1 MRVETVTDE
10 LNEYF
15 KSDWELDTK
24 KAETITLK
32 QARLWIEAVFGKKH
46 DSDVKFKKALT
57 DGILLCRLIN
67 KVVPNTIPFVN
78 VGRNP
83 ITWLENVQFFLDG
96 CRRVGLK
103 EDMLFEPYDIKY
115 FGNNQEELE
124 RRNNKIAVTL
134 FWLSRIAKG
143 LPIFSVIEKNQSIV
157 EKVKIDEAE
166 KMMDSFKKSDG
177 LENSSN
183 CENGLN
189 RASKRCTNH
198 NKEPDKEKR
207 KSVVFEDDLCDI
219 CKRNR
224 SRSESGEKAGKRG
237 EDGKFTLLVEKSEK
251 SNDFGVTVKETDTE
265 YPVITA
271 VQKDSYAHKSG
282 LAIGDY
288 VITIN
293 GINTGNMSLQ
303 QVNDKIKSV
312 FTEGHVYLGICRL
325 PPNETLTQKH
335 KESTLFQQRI
345 RNRSVPNKTPSVS
358 DVPLLTPGQSHHGDI
373 TTEQSHHG
381 DITTGQSHHGDH
393 GDVTTSQGFHG
404 DLTPDIPLIR
414 SKTISNVQS
423 APIAQGPDLSEWR
436 AMLEK
441 HKRDT
446 YRTELDHATIR
457 DLWNKYI
464 KTSEID
470 EVLSEVDK
478 FDINKANKFK
488 ESVVQTDGNDSLNR
502 NLTLVGH
509 KLRRSADT
517 YNNHVLCGCCVKAI
531 GTQASIHLD
540 ETNFTYHQTCFSC
553 KHCGVMLL
561 EKSKLL
567 FNVFVVDGLPYCDV
581 CIKKMGMIRLG
592 KVKKMPLKTSV

>member
-1 MRVETVTDE
+1 LRMKVETVADE

-15 KSDWELDTK
+15 KSDWELDSK
-24 KAETITLK
+24 KAESITLK
-32 QARLWIEAVFGKKH
+32 QARIWIEAVFGKKH
-46 DSDVKFKKALT
+46 DTDLKFKKALT

-115 FGNNQEELE
+115 FGNDEEELE
-124 RRNNKIAVTL
+124 RRNRKIAVTL
-134 FWLSRIAKG
+134 FWLSRIAKE
-143 LPIFSVIEKNQSIV
+143 LPIFSVIENNQTFM
-157 EKVKIDEAE
+157 EKVEIDAAE
-166 KMMDSFKKSDG
+166 KKIQG
-177 LENSSN
+177 LG
-183 CENGLN
+183 NGLLSTDENEN
-189 RASKRCTNH
+189 RRPRKC
-198 NKEPDKEKR
+198 KEHDEEKR
-207 KSVVFEDDLCDI
+207 KGVVFEDDLCDI

-224 SRSESGEKAGKRG
+224 SRSESGERAGRKG
-237 EDGKFTLLVEKSEK
+237 SAEDGKFTLLVENTEK
-251 SNDFGVTVKETDTE
+251 SNEFGVTVKETDTN
-265 YPVITA
+265 YPIITA
-271 VQKDSYAHKSG
+271 VQKDTYAHKSG
-282 LAIGDY
+282 LSVGDY
-288 VITIN
+288 VITVN
-293 GINTGNMSLQ
+293 GINTGNMTLQ
-303 QVNDKIKSV
+303 EVNDKIKSV

-335 KESTLFQQRI
+335 KDSTLFQQRV
-345 RNRSVPNKTPSVS
+345 RNKSVPDK
-358 DVPLLTPGQSHHGDI
+358 I
-373 TTEQSHHG
+373 TTDKVPQFPAVPAVQSESDSQEKS
-381 DITTGQSHHGDH
+381 DIAI
-393 GDVTTSQGFHG
+393 V
-404 DLTPDIPLIR
+404 R
-414 SKTISNVQS
+414 SKTVSNVQ
-423 APIAQGPDLSEWR
+423 ATPIAPGPDLSEWR

-441 HKRDT
+441 HKRET
-446 YRTELDHATIR
+446 YKTELDHATIR

-478 FDINKANKFK
+478 FDISKANKFK

-540 ETNFTYHQTCFSC
+540 ETNFTYHQICFSC

-561 EKSKLL
+561 ENSKLL
-567 FNVFVVDGLPYCDV
+567 YNVFVVDGLPYCDI

-592 KVKKMPLKTSV
+592 KVKKIPLKTSV

>member
-1 MRVETVTDE
+1 MKVGTVTDE

-15 KSDWELDTK
+15 KRDWELDTK

-32 QARLWIEAVFGKKH
+32 QARLWIEAVFSKKH
-46 DSDVKFKKALT
+46 GSDLDFKKALT
-57 DGILLCRLIN
+57 DGILLCRIIN
-67 KVVPNTIPFVN
+67 KVIPNTIPFVN

-115 FGNNQEELE
+115 FGNDDLELE

-134 FWLSRIAKG
+134 FWLSRIAKD
-143 LPIFSVIEKNQSIV
+143 LPIFSVIEHNQTIV
-157 EKVKIDEAE
+157 EKVEIDGAE
-166 KMMDSFKKSDG
+166 KKMES
-177 LENSSN
+177 LETAHVMT
-183 CENGLN
+183 NGN
-189 RASKRCTNH
+189 GETVYSRKCTNH
-198 NKEPDKEKR
+198 NKEPDKERR

-224 SRSESGEKAGKRG
+224 SRAESEDKPGRPGSE

-251 SNDFGVTVKETDTE
+251 SNEFGVTIKETDTN
-265 YPVITA
+265 YPIITA

-282 LAIGDY
+282 LSIGDY

-293 GINTGNMSLQ
+293 GINTGNMSLLEI
-303 QVNDKIKSV
+303 NDKIKSV

-335 KESTLFQQRI
+335 KDSTLFQQRVK
-345 RNRSVPNKTPSVS
+345 NRSIPDKPPIVEKAVPVVATQTISEVQTVS
-358 DVPLLTPGQSHHGDI
+358 EPENDVPL
-373 TTEQSHHG
+373 
-381 DITTGQSHHGDH
+381 
-393 GDVTTSQGFHG
+393 V
-404 DLTPDIPLIR
+404 R

-423 APIAQGPDLSEWR
+423 TPIAPGPDLSEWR
-436 AMLEK
+436 EMLEK
-441 HKRDT
+441 HKRET
-446 YRTELDHATIR
+446 YKTELDHATIR

-517 YNNHVLCGCCVKAI
+517 FNNHVLCGCCVQAI
-531 GTQASIHLD
+531 GTEASIHLE
-540 ETNFTYHQTCFSC
+540 ETNFTYHQKCFSC
-553 KHCGVMLL
+553 KHCEVMLI
-561 EKSKLL
+561 ENTKLL
-567 FNVFVVDGLPYCDV
+567 YNVFVVDGLPYCDV